1 MHILFTRSLEDSKD
15 LILRFNE
22 LGHKVSYMPVIEIK
36 KVDHD
41 LINFNNFKGLIFTSA
56 NSLKFINSKEVDKN
70 IFCFCVGSAT
80 EKKALSLGFQN
91 VISAEGNVRNL
102 KEIILRNFN
111 SNVGKILYLS
121 GELISKD
128 LDKELNLLG
137 YDIKRIINYTAK
149 PIREIDQKFLE
160 NLKSSVP
167 DILYVYSQNSALS
180 LLNLINKYNL
190 NDIWMNTNLMC
201 MSEKISSVLNNIKW
215 KKIFLFNAGEEEY
228 LLYKI

>member
-22 LGHKVSYMPVIEIK
+22 LGHKVSYMPVIQIK

-41 LINFNNFKGLIFTSA
+41 VINFNDFKGLIFTSA

>member
-22 LGHKVSYMPVIEIK
+22 LGHKVSYMPVIEIE

-41 LINFNNFKGLIFTSA
+41 LINFNDFKGLIFTSA

-137 YDIKRIINYTAK
+137 YDIKRIINYTAN

>member
-22 LGHKVSYMPVIEIK
+22 LGHKVSYMPVIQIK

-41 LINFNNFKGLIFTSA
+41 VINFNDFKGLIFTSA

-102 KEIILRNFN
+102 KELILRNFN

-190 NDIWMNTNLMC
+190 NDVWMNTNLMC

>member
-41 LINFNNFKGLIFTSA
+41 VINFNDFKGLIFTSA

>member
-1 MHILFTRSLEDSKD
+1 MHILFARSLEDSKD

-22 LGHKVSYMPVIEIK
+22 LGHKVSYMPVIEIE

-41 LINFNNFKGLIFTSA
+41 LINFNDFKGLIFTSA

>member
-22 LGHKVSYMPVIEIK
+22 LGHKVSYMPVIQIK

-41 LINFNNFKGLIFTSA
+41 VINFNDFKGLIFTSA

-137 YDIKRIINYTAK
+137 YDIKRIINYTAN

-180 LLNLINKYNL
+180 LLNLIDKYNL

>member
-1 MHILFTRSLEDSKD
+1 MHILLTRPMEDSKE
-15 LILRFNE
+15 LILKFSSMK
-22 LGHKVSYMPVIEIK
+22 HKVSHLPLLQIK
-36 KVDHD
+36 KKEIEDP
-41 LINFNNFKGLIFTSA
+41 IFEQFKAIIFTSA
-56 NSLKFINSKEVDKN
+56 NAIKNLDISKIDKN

-137 YDIKRIINYTAK
+137 YDIKRIINYTAN

>member
-41 LINFNNFKGLIFTSA
+41 VINFNDFKGLIFTSA

-137 YDIKRIINYTAK
+137 YDIKRIINYTAN

-190 NDIWMNTNLMC
+190 NDVWMNTNLMC